1 MLKQDYLSFISK
13 LNIGIFLLLISLNSA
28 NADWSE
34 TFKEGVNNYTS
45 AGIINLNTATIK
57 NAPINGQ
64 LPTFN
69 YVQGGASN
77 YKGCIPEN
85 DNAKNCKAG
94 NYIASL
100 PTDRI
105 EFSQCE
111 SSSAINVIPPW
122 EDTTTIVT
130 DGEYK
135 DIELDFGSTH
145 TIEFTSDNSSGVYKI
160 KSLNIGSGNIK
171 LTAGQYWIETLYL
184 NNGVKL
190 IFPDTGV
197 VSFFVK
203 NDYTHFNLNLIDDAE
218 RFLLYHYGDFTLNG
232 GANLTGYVVSE
243 GEAIISGSANLE
255 GAVTGG
261 NVTLQ
266 GSSNVTFSG
275 TAANIDVI
283 PNCDLPPDPVIP
295 FHIQYGKSISITDP
309 NTGATTGS
317 VSFETPFP
325 AGSTP
330 LIFLMPTISE
340 TDANGDGPASVFL
353 EQGSVTTS
361 GFSWEQQE
369 PPSPARRKVD
379 SNNMVEVHWIA
390 VTEGT
395 HDLSNGTELIA
406 GTVAVDDAL
415 IGSNS
420 PYTDVTLPDTQ
431 DIFLHQIQTQVNNCW
446 LTTTSQFTTT
456 GAEVALEASEVRV
469 TNPNRCMDGGLDN
482 NGLQAETVAYMS
494 LKAGNGTIEL
504 NGEST
509 NFHFGNAQTFT
520 AANIQDLDYQC
531 NFTTSLTGF
540 SDAPV
545 LVSGKT
551 SRRGGDGGWLR
562 RCQLTNDTV
571 SMVVDEDT
579 YSDTDRRHIWE
590 NYSFIALEKSV
601 PLTQCFTD
609 DFNRSDLGTDWV
621 AARSSGNFTPSI
633 VSNRLQLT
641 QAAGNQATSTTYQ
654 RLFPAADNLIEI
666 EFDHFAYNG
675 SGADGIALV
684 FSDASITP
692 QPGSAGGPLGY
703 GYRGNVAGFAG
714 GWLGIGIDEYGNFSA
729 EGGDSNI
736 GRRRQSV
743 AIRGSG
749 SGTSGYPYLRGTCNN
764 GTSNTNGDCLS
775 PKVDDNNSS
784 PAHRYKIII
793 DSRVTGE
800 SWVSV
805 SRDTG
810 SGFVEIIPLFD
821 VLDIPTQAAIP
832 DNFILS
838 ITGST
843 GGATNIHAIDDVEFC
858 ALDSSPV
865 GVVIDHFEFTHTGA
879 ALTCNAEPMTLKAC
893 ANADCSQ
900 TIPDFVTATLSPAS
914 IATGGGW
921 VGGNVVGFSGG
932 STTVDLRRNTPGAVT
947 VDVIGSTPGAKPFS
961 TTLCSI
967 AGNTPTAAQCTFNF
981 ADSGFIFTV
990 PDKLANKPA
999 SGISVS
1005 AVKKDDASQACVPQ
1019 FADVTKDVG
1028 FWSDYVSPSSVIS
1041 GAQVAVTGNGAATD
1055 IGTSVGA
1062 RTLISLDF
1070 DANGE
1075 ADISVN
1081 YPDAG
1086 QMQLNAQYDGTG
1098 EEDGLVMVGADS
1110 FVSFPVGLCVKPVD
1124 ANASCAAGDS
1134 SCNVYKKA
1142 GEEFDLTIQGMAWQ
1156 SDNDGDF
1163 CDNLTTPNYIHSG
1176 MTLGSELVSP
1186 IPGEQG
1192 SLSIGNYNHIA
1203 ATNNTNTIT
1212 QSISEVGVFEF
1223 TVKSPSTYE
1232 GSSFYDIPLASSGN
1246 IGRFVPDR
1254 FAISGVSVLPSCTGF
1269 SYMDQ
1274 PFPLAMNISAFNI
1287 GSEVTKNYQGNF
1299 SKATAILVGADSQ
1312 DGNDKRNRLSA
1323 LPVTASSW
1331 VAGVATV
1338 DSSYMAALSR
1348 LAAPGK
1354 DGPYGNFDIGVIV
1367 DDNDGDLAFVANPDM
1382 NAATSGSCGSNC
1394 DAKLLSTQRF
1404 RHGRIVM
1411 DNTYGAENDTLKMP
1425 IRAEYWDGSGW
1436 ATNVEDSCS
1445 VVTPALTRQTDDAA
1459 LGYQFEPALT
1469 SGQAIERTGQS
1480 SSFANGE
1487 FTLLWNALITGPND
1501 YRGQVSAPLT
1511 VPVWLQWYWDWDDLS
1526 STTLYDP
1533 RASAFFGRYRGHD
1546 RIIYWREVR

>member
-1 MLKQDYLSFISK
+1 MCCFLIMPAYAFEVIDQNVIWADVAQGHRGNNNGNCASGTQLSLSDQSRINGTNGDDLQFCSISIVNGNGRSCDTAAGGDRTCTITGRDIRGLAMNGTNDFKSTNSGNATSCNNSQINIGNGGQNEYASITLNTCTATVSNNFNEYRFKKLEATNRSTLILAPGDYWIDELVLGSDSVIELLGDVRIFVNQSASWSDRVK
-13 LNIGIFLLLISLNSA
+13 LNDGNNFELQLITYSSLTLASGTTVNGLIFVDGTLSMTNQS
-28 NADWSE
+28 
-34 TFKEGVNNYTS
+34 
-45 AGIINLNTATIK
+45 IINGRVTARVLNMKSSTI
-57 NAPINGQ
+57 
-64 LPTFN
+64 
-69 YVQGGASN
+69 
-77 YKGCIPEN
+77 N
-85 DNAKNCKAG
+85 DA
-94 NYIASL
+94 
-100 PTDRI
+100 
-105 EFSQCE
+105 
-111 SSSAINVIPPW
+111 
-122 EDTTTIVT
+122 
-130 DGEYK
+130 
-135 DIELDFGSTH
+135 
-145 TIEFTSDNSSGVYKI
+145 
-160 KSLNIGSGNIK
+160 
-171 LTAGQYWIETLYL
+171 
-184 NNGVKL
+184 
-190 IFPDTGV
+190 
-197 VSFFVK
+197 
-203 NDYTHFNLNLIDDAE
+203 
-218 RFLLYHYGDFTLNG
+218 
-232 GANLTGYVVSE
+232 
-243 GEAIISGSANLE
+243 
-255 GAVTGG
+255 
-261 NVTLQ
+261 
-266 GSSNVTFSG
+266 SSN
-275 TAANIDVI
+275 
-283 PNCDLPPDPVIP
+283 PVIP
-295 FHIQYGKSISITDP
+295 FHIQYGK
-309 NTGATTGS
+309 ATS
-317 VSFETPFP
+317 ANIVFDTPFP

-330 LIFLMPTISE
+330 LIFLMPTISQ
-340 TDANGDGPASVFL
+340 TNTNNDGPASAFVVPNTV
-353 EQGSVTTS
+353 SAT
-361 GFSWEQQE
+361 GFSWQQQE

-390 VTEGT
+390 VTQGT
-395 HDLSNGTELIA
+395 HDLSNGTQLIA
-406 GTVAVDDAL
+406 GAVDYNQAL
-415 IGSNS
+415 FGQNS
-420 PYTDVTLPDTQ
+420 PYTSVSLSSSQ
-431 DIFLHQIQTQVNNCW
+431 NVVLNQIQTRNNDCW
-446 LTTTSQFTTT
+446 FTSTSQFTST
-456 GAEVALEASEVRV
+456 GIQFALETSEVRSGS
-469 TNPNRCMDGGLDN
+469 NQCQPGNLA
-482 NGLQAETVAYMS
+482 NGAIQNETIAYLSVA
-494 LKAGNGTIEL
+494 AGSGPLVL
-504 NGEST
+504 NGENT
-509 NFHFGNAQTFT
+509 NFHFGNAQTFNAGGT
-520 AANIQDLDYQC
+520 LDLARQC
-531 NFTTSLTGF
+531 DFTTSLAGF
-540 SDAPV
+540 SNVPV

-562 RCQLTNDTV
+562 RCQLTNNSV

-579 YSDTDRRHIWE
+579 YRDSDRTHVYE
-590 NYSFIALEKSV
+590 NYSFVALEKIE

-641 QAAGNQATSTTYQ
+641 EAAGNQATSTTYQ

-1086 QMQLNAQYDGTG
+1086 QMQLNAQYDDTG

-1299 SKATAILVGADSQ
+1299 SKATALLVGEDS
-1312 DGNDKRNRLSA
+1312 DNGDDKRNRLSA
-1323 LPVTASSW
+1323 LPISASSW

-1338 DSSYMAALSR
+1338 DSSYMANLSR
-1348 LAAPGK
+1348 LTAPNQ
-1354 DGPYGNFDIGVIV
+1354 DGPFDSFDIGVIV
-1367 DDNDGDLAFVANPDM
+1367 DDNDGDFAFVANPDM
-1382 NAATSGSCGSNC
+1382 NAATSGICGSNC

-1425 IRAEYWDGSGW
+1425 IRAEYWNGSDW

>member
-1 MLKQDYLSFISK
+1 MVINFFNKCLSAIVVYC
-13 LNIGIFLLLISLNSA
+13 LLIIPVLAFEVIDQNVIWADVAQGHRGNNNGNCASGTQLSLSNQSRINGTNGDDLQFCSISIVNGNGRSCDTA
-28 NADWSE
+28 AGGDRTCTITGRDIRGLAMNGTNKFETSNGRAGSDSCNNNAQITLGDGGE
-34 TFKEGVNNYTS
+34 NEFTEIKLDNC
-45 AGIINLNTATIK
+45 TATITNDFNEYRFDK
-57 NAPINGQ
+57 LELTNRGKLILSGGDYWVDELLLGSDSSIELLGDVRIFVNQSANWSDRVKLNDGNNFELQLITYSSLTLASGTTVNGLIFVDGTLSMTNQSIINGRVTARV
-64 LPTFN
+64 LNMT
-69 YVQGGASN
+69 SST
-77 YKGCIPEN
+77 IN
-85 DNAKNCKAG
+85 DA
-94 NYIASL
+94 
-100 PTDRI
+100 
-105 EFSQCE
+105 
-111 SSSAINVIPPW
+111 
-122 EDTTTIVT
+122 
-130 DGEYK
+130 
-135 DIELDFGSTH
+135 
-145 TIEFTSDNSSGVYKI
+145 
-160 KSLNIGSGNIK
+160 
-171 LTAGQYWIETLYL
+171 
-184 NNGVKL
+184 
-190 IFPDTGV
+190 
-197 VSFFVK
+197 
-203 NDYTHFNLNLIDDAE
+203 
-218 RFLLYHYGDFTLNG
+218 
-232 GANLTGYVVSE
+232 
-243 GEAIISGSANLE
+243 
-255 GAVTGG
+255 
-261 NVTLQ
+261 
-266 GSSNVTFSG
+266 SSN
-275 TAANIDVI
+275 
-283 PNCDLPPDPVIP
+283 PVIP

-361 GFSWEQQE
+361 GFSWQQQE

-420 PYTDVTLPDTQ
+420 PYTDVILPDTQ

-456 GAEVALEASEVRV
+456 GAEVALEASEVRL
-469 TNPNRCMDGGLDN
+469 TSPNRCMEDRLENDEIA
-482 NGLQAETVAYMS
+482 AETVAYMS

-520 AANIQDLDYQC
+520 SANIQDLDYQC

-579 YSDTDRRHIWE
+579 YRNTERRHVWE
-590 NYSFIALEKSV
+590 HYSFVALE
-601 PLTQCFTD
+601 TTAI
-609 DFNRSDLGTDWV
+609 T
-621 AARSSGNFTPSI
+621 AA
-633 VSNRLQLT
+633 
-641 QAAGNQATSTTYQ
+641 
-654 RLFPAADNLIEI
+654 
-666 EFDHFAYNG
+666 
-675 SGADGIALV
+675 
-684 FSDASITP
+684 
-692 QPGSAGGPLGY
+692 
-703 GYRGNVAGFAG
+703 
-714 GWLGIGIDEYGNFSA
+714 
-729 EGGDSNI
+729 
-736 GRRRQSV
+736 
-743 AIRGSG
+743 
-749 SGTSGYPYLRGTCNN
+749 
-764 GTSNTNGDCLS
+764 
-775 PKVDDNNSS
+775 
-784 PAHRYKIII
+784 
-793 DSRVTGE
+793 
-800 SWVSV
+800 
-805 SRDTG
+805 
-810 SGFVEIIPLFD
+810 
-821 VLDIPTQAAIP
+821 
-832 DNFILS
+832 
-838 ITGST
+838 
-843 GGATNIHAIDDVEFC
+843 
-858 ALDSSPV
+858 
-865 GVVIDHFEFTHTGA
+865 IDHFEYTHSGS
-879 ALTCNAEPMTLKAC
+879 ALTCTAETLTLKAC
-893 ANADCSQ
+893 ADASCS
-900 TIPDFVTATLSPAS
+900 TTVSDTVSANLSPAT
-914 IATGGGW
+914 ITGGGGW
-921 VGGNVVGFSGG
+921 VGGNSVSFSD
-932 STTVDLRRNTPGAVT
+932 STQVDLRRNTTGSVT
-947 VDVIGSTPGAKPFS
+947 VGIINSVPTPINP
-961 TTLCSI
+961 TLCSI

-1232 GSSFYDIPLASSGN
+1232 GSTFYPIPLASSGN

-1299 SKATAILVGADSQ
+1299 SKATALLVGEDS
-1312 DGNDKRNRLSA
+1312 DNGDDKRNRLSS
-1323 LPVTASSW
+1323 LPVTTSSW

-1338 DSSYMAALSR
+1338 DSSYMATLSR

-1354 DGPYGNFDIGVIV
+1354 DGPFDNFDIGVIV

-1425 IRAEYWDGSGW
+1425 IRAEYWNGSDW

>member
-1 MLKQDYLSFISK
+1 MVISFLKSSVTALVMCCFLIMPAYAFEVIDQNVIWADVAQGHRGNNNGKCASGTQLSLSDQSRINGTNGDDLQFCSISIVNGNGRSCDTAAGGDRTCTITGRDIRGLAMSGTNKFETSNGGAGSDSCNNNAQITLGDDGENEFTEIK
-13 LNIGIFLLLISLNSA
+13 LDNC
-28 NADWSE
+28 
-34 TFKEGVNNYTS
+34 
-45 AGIINLNTATIK
+45 TATITNDFNEYRFDK
-57 NAPINGQ
+57 LELTNRGKLILSGGDYWVDELLLGSDSSIELLGDVRIFVNQSASWSDRVKLNDGNNFELQLITYSSLTLASGTTVNGLIVVDGTLSMTNQSIINGRVTARV
-64 LPTFN
+64 LNMKSST
-69 YVQGGASN
+69 
-77 YKGCIPEN
+77 IN
-85 DNAKNCKAG
+85 DA
-94 NYIASL
+94 
-100 PTDRI
+100 
-105 EFSQCE
+105 
-111 SSSAINVIPPW
+111 
-122 EDTTTIVT
+122 
-130 DGEYK
+130 
-135 DIELDFGSTH
+135 
-145 TIEFTSDNSSGVYKI
+145 
-160 KSLNIGSGNIK
+160 
-171 LTAGQYWIETLYL
+171 
-184 NNGVKL
+184 
-190 IFPDTGV
+190 
-197 VSFFVK
+197 
-203 NDYTHFNLNLIDDAE
+203 
-218 RFLLYHYGDFTLNG
+218 
-232 GANLTGYVVSE
+232 
-243 GEAIISGSANLE
+243 
-255 GAVTGG
+255 
-261 NVTLQ
+261 
-266 GSSNVTFSG
+266 SSN
-275 TAANIDVI
+275 
-283 PNCDLPPDPVIP
+283 PVIP

-420 PYTDVTLPDTQ
+420 PYTDVILPDTQ

-456 GAEVALEASEVRV
+456 GAEVALEASEVRLIS
-469 TNPNRCMDGGLDN
+469 PNRCMEDRLENDEIA
-482 NGLQAETVAYMS
+482 AETVAYMS
-494 LKAGNGTIEL
+494 LMAGNGTIEL
-504 NGEST
+504 NGENT

-520 AANIQDLDYQC
+520 SANIQDLDYQC

-579 YSDTDRRHIWE
+579 YRDPDRRHIWE
-590 NYSFIALEKSV
+590 HYSFVALE
-601 PLTQCFTD
+601 TTAI
-609 DFNRSDLGTDWV
+609 T
-621 AARSSGNFTPSI
+621 AA
-633 VSNRLQLT
+633 
-641 QAAGNQATSTTYQ
+641 
-654 RLFPAADNLIEI
+654 
-666 EFDHFAYNG
+666 
-675 SGADGIALV
+675 
-684 FSDASITP
+684 
-692 QPGSAGGPLGY
+692 
-703 GYRGNVAGFAG
+703 
-714 GWLGIGIDEYGNFSA
+714 
-729 EGGDSNI
+729 
-736 GRRRQSV
+736 
-743 AIRGSG
+743 
-749 SGTSGYPYLRGTCNN
+749 
-764 GTSNTNGDCLS
+764 
-775 PKVDDNNSS
+775 
-784 PAHRYKIII
+784 
-793 DSRVTGE
+793 
-800 SWVSV
+800 
-805 SRDTG
+805 
-810 SGFVEIIPLFD
+810 
-821 VLDIPTQAAIP
+821 
-832 DNFILS
+832 
-838 ITGST
+838 
-843 GGATNIHAIDDVEFC
+843 
-858 ALDSSPV
+858 
-865 GVVIDHFEFTHTGA
+865 IDHFEYTHSGS
-879 ALTCNAEPMTLKAC
+879 ALTCSAETLTLKAC
-893 ANADCSQ
+893 ADASCS
-900 TIPDFVTATLSPAS
+900 TTVSDTVSANLSPAT
-914 IATGGGW
+914 ITGGGGW
-921 VGGNVVGFSGG
+921 VGGNSVSFSD
-932 STTVDLRRNTPGAVT
+932 STQVDLRRNTTGSVT
-947 VDVIGSTPGAKPFS
+947 VGIINSVPTPINP
-961 TTLCSI
+961 TLCSI

-981 ADSGFIFTV
+981 ADSGFIFDV

-1086 QMQLNAQYDGTG
+1086 QVQLNAQYDGSDD
-1098 EEDGLVMVGADS
+1098 EAGLVMVGADS

-1124 ANASCAAGDS
+1124 TNASCAAGDS

-1142 GEEFDLTIQGMAWQ
+1142 GEEFDLTVQGMAWQ
-1156 SDNDGDF
+1156 SDNDVDF

-1176 MTLGSELVSP
+1176 MTLGSELIAP
-1186 IPGEQG
+1186 KPGEEG

-1223 TVKSPSTYE
+1223 TVKPPSTYE
-1232 GSSFYDIPLASSGN
+1232 GSSFYDIPLASSDN

-1287 GSEVTKNYQGNF
+1287 NGAVTTNYKDSF
-1299 SKATAILVGADSQ
+1299 AKATALLVGADSL
-1312 DGNDKRNRLSA
+1312 DGDDKRNRLSS

-1331 VAGVATV
+1331 IEGVATV
-1338 DSSYMAALSR
+1338 DSSYMATLSR

-1354 DGPYGNFDIGVIV
+1354 DGPFDSFDIGVIV
-1367 DDNDGDLAFVANPDM
+1367 EDNDNNHSGSNADNNAFVANPDM
-1382 NAATSGSCGSNC
+1382 NAATVGSCGSNC
-1394 DAKLLSTQRF
+1394 DAKQLSTQRF
-1404 RHGRIVM
+1404 RHGRVVM
-1411 DNTYGAENDTLKMP
+1411 DNTYGAEKDTLQMAT
-1425 IRAEYWDGSGW
+1425 RAEYWDG
-1436 ATNVEDSCS
+1436 TNWVLNIEDSCS
-1445 VVTPALTRQTDDAA
+1445 VVTPALATQIDDAT
-1459 LGYQFEPALT
+1459 LGYKYEPALVA
-1469 SGQAIERTGQS
+1469 GQQITRANDIVQYPNGK
-1480 SSFANGE
+1480 FANGE
-1487 FTLLWNALITGPND
+1487 FTLLWNAITGSTD
-1501 YRGQVSAPLT
+1501 YRGQVTAPLS
-1511 VPVWLQWYWDWDDLS
+1511 VPTWLQWYWDWDATS

>member
-1 MLKQDYLSFISK
+1 MCCFLIMPAYAFEVIDQSDIWADVTQGHRDNNNGSCSLDTQLVMNNQSRINGTNGIDLQFCSSSIGNGSSESCDTATGGNRLCTISGRDIRGLAMNGTNKFETSNGKAGSDSCNNNAQITLGDDGENEFTEIK
-13 LNIGIFLLLISLNSA
+13 LDNC
-28 NADWSE
+28 
-34 TFKEGVNNYTS
+34 
-45 AGIINLNTATIK
+45 TATITNDFNEYRFK
-57 NAPINGQ
+57 KLEATNRSTLILAPGDYWIDELVLGSDSVIELLGDVRIFVNQSASWSDRVKLNDGNNFELQLITYSSLTLSSESVVNGLLFVDGTLSMTNQSIINGRVTAKV
-64 LPTFN
+64 LNMDSST
-69 YVQGGASN
+69 
-77 YKGCIPEN
+77 I
-85 DNAKNCKAG
+85 NATL
-94 NYIASL
+94 SE
-100 PTDRI
+100 P
-105 EFSQCE
+105 
-111 SSSAINVIPPW
+111 
-122 EDTTTIVT
+122 VT
-130 DGEYK
+130 
-135 DIELDFGSTH
+135 
-145 TIEFTSDNSSGVYKI
+145 
-160 KSLNIGSGNIK
+160 
-171 LTAGQYWIETLYL
+171 
-184 NNGVKL
+184 
-190 IFPDTGV
+190 
-197 VSFFVK
+197 
-203 NDYTHFNLNLIDDAE
+203 
-218 RFLLYHYGDFTLNG
+218 
-232 GANLTGYVVSE
+232 
-243 GEAIISGSANLE
+243 
-255 GAVTGG
+255 
-261 NVTLQ
+261 
-266 GSSNVTFSG
+266 
-275 TAANIDVI
+275 
-283 PNCDLPPDPVIP
+283 P

-325 AGSTP
+325 TGSTP

-369 PPSPARRKVD
+369 PPS
-379 SNNMVEVHWIA
+379 SNVAYLPSKAMPEVHWVA
-390 VTEGT
+390 VTEGS
-395 HDLSNGTELIA
+395 HALSNNTQLIA
-406 GTVAVDDAL
+406 GTVDIDEAMF
-415 IGSNS
+415 GGNT
-420 PYTDVTLPDTQ
+420 PYTEVILPSSQDVL
-431 DIFLHQIQTQVNNCW
+431 LHQIQTKANNCW
-446 LTTTSQFTTT
+446 FNTTSQST
-456 GAEVALEASEVRV
+456 GNGVEIALDTAEVRSNSKCQPADL
-469 TNPNRCMDGGLDN
+469 N
-482 NGLQAETVAYMS
+482 NNDIQAETVAFLS
-494 LKAGNGTIEL
+494 LQSGAGELTL
-504 NGEST
+504 NGETLNYQFGTNYNTYSST
-509 NFHFGNAQTFT
+509 SATDPAGQCAYLSSFNTTFSQAPILVAGKNSRLGN
-520 AANIQDLDYQC
+520 N
-531 NFTTSLTGF
+531 
-540 SDAPV
+540 
-545 LVSGKT
+545 
-551 SRRGGDGGWLR
+551 GGWLR
-562 RCQLTNDTV
+562 RCLLTNSQL
-571 SMVVDEDT
+571 SMVTDEDR
-579 YSDTDRRHIWE
+579 YSNSERNHVNE
-590 NYSFIALEKSV
+590 KYSFVAIEKIE

-609 DFNRSDLGTDWV
+609 DFNRNDVGDDWV
-621 AARSSGNFTPSI
+621 VSESRGGFIPAI
-633 VSNRLQLT
+633 VNSRLRIT
-641 QAAGNQATSTTYQ
+641 EAAGNQATSSTYQ
-654 RLFPAADNLIEI
+654 RLFPAADNLVTI
-666 EFDHFAYNG
+666 EFDHYAYAG
-675 SGADGIALV
+675 SGADGIAFVL
-684 FSDASITP
+684 SDASITP
-692 QPGSAGGPLGY
+692 QPGSYGGPLGY
-703 GYRGNVAGFAG
+703 GARSNVDGFAG
-714 GWLGIGIDEYGNFSA
+714 GWLGFGIDEYGNFST
-729 EGGDSNI
+729 EGGPGGP
-736 GRRRQSV
+736 GRRQQSV
-743 AIRGSG
+743 AVRGSG
-749 SGTSGYPYLRGTCNN
+749 SGTSGYDYLRGTCNN
-764 GTSNTNGDCLS
+764 GQNNPNGDCLS
-775 PKVDDNNSS
+775 PTVDNNEN
-784 PAHRYKIII
+784 ANHRYRITV
-793 DSRVTGE
+793 DSQVAGQ
-800 SWVSV
+800 SMVSV
-805 SRDTG
+805 ERDTG
-810 SGFVEIIPLFD
+810 DGNGYVMLISPFD
-821 VLDIPTQAAIP
+821 AASEPNQSDVPT
-832 DNFILS
+832 DFLLS
-838 ITGST
+838 LTGST
-843 GGATNIHAIDDVEFC
+843 GGATNNHEIDNVEIC
-858 ALDSSPV
+858 ALDSNPI

-900 TIPDFVTATLSPAS
+900 TVPDFVTATLSPVS

-921 VGGNVVGFSGG
+921 IGGNVVSFSNG
-932 STTVDLRRNTPGAVT
+932 STNLELRNNVAGPVT
-947 VDVIGSTPGAKPFS
+947 IDVTGSTPGAKPFS

-1299 SKATAILVGADSQ
+1299 SKATALLVGEDSD
-1312 DGNDKRNRLSA
+1312 DGDDKRNRLSA
-1323 LPVTASSW
+1323 LPISASSW

-1338 DSSYMAALSR
+1338 DSSYMATLSR

-1354 DGPYGNFDIGVIV
+1354 DGPFDSFDIGVIV
-1367 DDNDGDLAFVANPDM
+1367 DDNDGDFAFVANPDM
-1382 NAATSGSCGSNC
+1382 NAATSGICGSNC

-1425 IRAEYWDGSGW
+1425 IRAEYWNGSDW

>member
-1 MLKQDYLSFISK
+1 MSRKW
-13 LNIGIFLLLISLNSA
+13 LLLWVL
-28 NADWSE
+28 
-34 TFKEGVNNYTS
+34 
-45 AGIINLNTATIK
+45 L
-57 NAPINGQ
+57 
-64 LPTFN
+64 
-69 YVQGGASN
+69 
-77 YKGCIPEN
+77 
-85 DNAKNCKAG
+85 
-94 NYIASL
+94 
-100 PTDRI
+100 
-105 EFSQCE
+105 
-111 SSSAINVIPPW
+111 
-122 EDTTTIVT
+122 
-130 DGEYK
+130 
-135 DIELDFGSTH
+135 FGSTSQVSAFDVIDESAIWPAIVQGH
-145 TIEFTSDNSSGVYKI
+145 HSDNSSSCNTI
-160 KSLNIGSGNIK
+160 TDPQLTINPGSDISGTQGNN
-171 LTAGQYWIETLYL
+171 LTFCSVNT
-184 NNGVKL
+184 NNGLPADSCDAADGSPRFCTVTGSSIQGLKMNGNQAFESSNGSAGSIGFCNSGQQISL
-190 IFPDTGV
+190 GDNGDTQFNEL
-197 VSFFVK
+197 SFF
-203 NDYTHFNLNLIDDAE
+203 NDCT
-218 RFLLYHYGDFTLNG
+218 
-232 GANLTGYVVSE
+232 
-243 GEAIISGSANLE
+243 
-255 GAVTGG
+255 
-261 NVTLQ
+261 
-266 GSSNVTFSG
+266 VTFSG
-275 TAANIDVI
+275 VNNEYRFHSLRAGQGSILKFPAGDYWIKSLQLDAPSKIETSGAVRIFINDNSQINGGTINSLQEAGVQVITYNDLTINNQDVSGTNINAEINADVYSENRI
-283 PNCDLPPDPVIP
+283 TINSGTIFGRVTSKYLVMNGDGHIGTPTDPVIP
-295 FHIQYGKSISITDP
+295 FHIQYGKS
-309 NTGATTGS
+309 TTS
-317 VSFETPFP
+317 NVEFESAFP

-340 TDANGDGPASVFL
+340 NDPEDDEPASVVL
-353 EQGSVTTS
+353 KPETISTQ
-361 GFSWEQQE
+361 GFSWEQVAPVKKDNTPGDIGTLMPE
-369 PPSPARRKVD
+369 I
-379 SNNMVEVHWIA
+379 HWIA

-395 HDLSNGTELIA
+395 HELSNGTQLIA
-406 GTVAVDDAL
+406 GTVEYDKAL
-415 IGSNS
+415 LGSRS
-420 PYTDVTLPDTQ
+420 PYIDVPLASSQ
-431 DIFLHQIQTQVNNCW
+431 NVLLNQLQTRNNDCW
-446 LTTTSQFTTT
+446 LTGTSKFSGSGVQLAMDAAQVFKDSRCQPGNLLNDELDFETIAYLSVEE
-456 GAEVALEASEVRV
+456 GSGSGDEAL
-469 TNPNRCMDGGLDN
+469 
-482 NGLQAETVAYMS
+482 
-494 LKAGNGTIEL
+494 EL
-504 NGEST
+504 NGDKF
-509 NFHFGNAQTFT
+509 NYHFGNAQTFE
-520 AANIQDLDYQC
+520 NIGGGQDFELQC
-531 NFTTSLTGF
+531 NFSTDLDGFTETPIFVAGQTASLG
-540 SDAPV
+540 
-545 LVSGKT
+545 
-551 SRRGGDGGWLR
+551 RDGGWLR
-562 RCQLTNDTV
+562 RCKLSNDKV
-571 SMVVDEDT
+571 SMIIDEDK
-579 YSDTDRRHIWE
+579 YFNDSRRHRWE
-590 NYSFIALEKSV
+590 EYSFIALEKIE

-609 DFNRSDLGTDWV
+609 DFTRSDVGDDWV
-621 AARSSGNFTPSI
+621 VSESRGGFIPAI
-633 VSNRLQLT
+633 VNSRLRIT
-641 QAAGNQATSTTYQ
+641 EAAGNQATSSTYQ
-654 RLFPAADNLIEI
+654 RLFPAADNLVTI
-666 EFDHFAYNG
+666 EFDHYAYAG
-675 SGADGIALV
+675 SGADGIAFVL
-684 FSDASITP
+684 SDASITP
-692 QPGSAGGPLGY
+692 QPGSYGGPLGY
-703 GYRGNVAGFAG
+703 GARSNVDGFAG
-714 GWLGIGIDEYGNFSA
+714 GWLGFGIDEYGNFST
-729 EGGDSNI
+729 EGGPGGP
-736 GRRRQSV
+736 GRRQQSV
-743 AIRGSG
+743 AVRGSG
-749 SGTSGYPYLRGTCNN
+749 SGTSGYDYLRGTCNN
-764 GTSNTNGDCLS
+764 GQNNPNGDCLS
-775 PKVDDNNSS
+775 PTVDNNEN
-784 PAHRYKIII
+784 ANHRYRITV
-793 DSRVTGE
+793 DSQVAGQ
-800 SWVSV
+800 SMVSV
-805 SRDTG
+805 ERDTG
-810 SGFVEIIPLFD
+810 DGNGYVMLISPFD
-821 VLDIPTQAAIP
+821 AASEPNQSDVPT
-832 DNFILS
+832 DFLLS
-838 ITGST
+838 LTGST
-843 GGATNIHAIDDVEFC
+843 GGATNNHEIDNVEIC
-858 ALDSSPV
+858 ALDSNPI

-900 TIPDFVTATLSPAS
+900 TVPDFVTATLSPVS

-921 VGGNVVGFSGG
+921 IGGNVVSFSNG
-932 STTVDLRRNTPGAVT
+932 STNLELRNNVAGPVT
-947 VDVIGSTPGAKPFS
+947 IDVTGSTPGAKPFS

-1142 GEEFDLTIQGMAWQ
+1142 GEEFDFTIQGMAWQ

-1192 SLSIGNYNHIA
+1192 SLSIDNYNHIA
-1203 ATNNTNTIT
+1203 ATNNVNSIT

-1274 PFPLAMNISAFNI
+1274 PFSLAMNISAFNI

-1299 SKATAILVGADSQ
+1299 SKATALLVGEDSD
-1312 DGNDKRNRLSA
+1312 DGDDKRNRLSA
-1323 LPVTASSW
+1323 LPISASSW

-1338 DSSYMAALSR
+1338 DSSYMANLSR
-1348 LAAPGK
+1348 LTAPNQ
-1354 DGPYGNFDIGVIV
+1354 DGPFDSFDIGVIV
-1367 DDNDGDLAFVANPDM
+1367 DDNDGDFAFVANPDM
-1382 NAATSGSCGSNC
+1382 NAATSGICGSNC

-1425 IRAEYWDGSGW
+1425 IRAEYWNGSDW

>member
-1 MLKQDYLSFISK
+1 MLKQDYLSFVSK

-111 SSSAINVIPPW
+111 SSSNQDVTATSGSITAIP
-122 EDTTTIVT
+122 E
-130 DGEYK
+130 GEYRNIAPVMA
-135 DIELDFGSTH
+135 DSH
-145 TIEFTSDNSSGVYKI
+145 SVEFTSDNESAVFRI
-160 KSLNIGSGNIK
+160 KSLNVGNGTLK
-171 LTAGQYWIETLYL
+171 LTAGQYWIETLFL
-184 NNGVKL
+184 NPNVTL
-190 IFPDTGV
+190 IFPDSGT

-243 GEAIISGSANLE
+243 GEAIVSGSANLE
-255 GAVTGG
+255 GAVTGE

-325 AGSTP
+325 TGSTP

-420 PYTDVTLPDTQ
+420 PYTDVILPDTQ

-456 GAEVALEASEVRV
+456 GAEVALEASEVRL
-469 TNPNRCMDGGLDN
+469 TSPNRCMEDRLENDEIA
-482 NGLQAETVAYMS
+482 AETVAYMS

-520 AANIQDLDYQC
+520 SANIQDLDYQC

-579 YSDTDRRHIWE
+579 YRDPDRRHIWE
-590 NYSFIALEKSV
+590 HYSFVALE
-601 PLTQCFTD
+601 TTAI
-609 DFNRSDLGTDWV
+609 T
-621 AARSSGNFTPSI
+621 AA
-633 VSNRLQLT
+633 
-641 QAAGNQATSTTYQ
+641 
-654 RLFPAADNLIEI
+654 
-666 EFDHFAYNG
+666 
-675 SGADGIALV
+675 
-684 FSDASITP
+684 
-692 QPGSAGGPLGY
+692 
-703 GYRGNVAGFAG
+703 
-714 GWLGIGIDEYGNFSA
+714 
-729 EGGDSNI
+729 
-736 GRRRQSV
+736 
-743 AIRGSG
+743 
-749 SGTSGYPYLRGTCNN
+749 
-764 GTSNTNGDCLS
+764 
-775 PKVDDNNSS
+775 
-784 PAHRYKIII
+784 
-793 DSRVTGE
+793 
-800 SWVSV
+800 
-805 SRDTG
+805 
-810 SGFVEIIPLFD
+810 
-821 VLDIPTQAAIP
+821 
-832 DNFILS
+832 
-838 ITGST
+838 
-843 GGATNIHAIDDVEFC
+843 
-858 ALDSSPV
+858 
-865 GVVIDHFEFTHTGA
+865 IDHFEYTHSGS
-879 ALTCNAEPMTLKAC
+879 ALTCTAETLTLKAC
-893 ANADCSQ
+893 ADASCS
-900 TIPDFVTATLSPAS
+900 TTVSDTVSANLSPAT
-914 IATGGGW
+914 ITGGGGW
-921 VGGNVVGFSGG
+921 VGGNSVSFSD
-932 STTVDLRRNTPGAVT
+932 STQVDLRRNTTGSVT
-947 VDVIGSTPGAKPFS
+947 VGIINSVPTPINP
-961 TTLCSI
+961 TLCSI

-1005 AVKKDDASQACVPQ
+1005 AVKKDVASQACVPQ
-1019 FADVTKDVG
+1019 FADVTKEVG

-1299 SKATAILVGADSQ
+1299 SKATALLVGEDS
-1312 DGNDKRNRLSA
+1312 DNGDDKRNRLSA
-1323 LPVTASSW
+1323 LPISASSW

-1338 DSSYMAALSR
+1338 DSSYMATLSR

-1354 DGPYGNFDIGVIV
+1354 DGPFDSFDIGVIV
-1367 DDNDGDLAFVANPDM
+1367 DDNDGDFAFVANPDM
-1382 NAATSGSCGSNC
+1382 NAATSGICGSNC

-1425 IRAEYWDGSGW
+1425 IRAEYWNGSDW